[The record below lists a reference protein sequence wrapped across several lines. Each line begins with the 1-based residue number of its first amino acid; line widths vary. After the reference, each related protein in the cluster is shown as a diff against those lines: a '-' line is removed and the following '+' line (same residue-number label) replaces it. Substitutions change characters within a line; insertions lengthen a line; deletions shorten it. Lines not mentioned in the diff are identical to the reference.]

1 MNRPVLFYFIL
12 LSYYFQKNFKCGE
25 KRQVIC
31 RGSLGVIFLLTQKRY
46 YAVGTVVLYSYK
58 AAIGNITM
66 RSIIPLR
73 SNTTR
78 HRRI

>member
-12 LSYYFQKNFKCGE
+12 IFYYFQKNFKCGE

-31 RGSLGVIFLLTQKRY
+31 RVALGVIFLPTQKRY
-46 YAVGTVVLYSYK
+46 FAVVIVVFYSHK
-58 AAIGNITM
+58 AAEGNNTM
-66 RSIIPLR
+66 RSIIQLR
-73 SNTTR
+73 SNTSR